1 MSVAAPQPP
10 TVPRAAALRR
20 RATEVARWSV
30 KTGAMGWDVV
40 RRPPA
45 GLTVL
50 IYHRVGH
57 GGGSQMDV
65 DPATFDRQLAWLAS
79 STRILSL
86 DDAARE
92 LRVAGADGDVRPGVV
107 LTFDDGT
114 ADWVEHVLPALE
126 RHDAPAA
133 FYVATDFVERRV
145 PFPADGRPITWPGLR
160 ELASS
165 PLVTIGSHTHRHVL
179 LDRLP
184 APEVAEDLRTSI
196 ELLGDKVGVVPRH
209 FAYPKAVAGS
219 PGAEREVRA
228 RFDTAVLAGTRANRA
243 GTDLH
248 RISRSPVQRADDDRA
263 FRHKAIGGMG
273 LEDRLRATANRLR
286 YRGASS

>member
-1 MSVAAPQPP
+1 MSVSASNASTASP
-10 TVPRAAALRR
+10 TASLRR
-20 RATEVARWSV
+20 TASKAARWSI
-30 KTGAMGWDVV
+30 KGAAMGWDLV

-50 IYHRVGH
+50 IYHRVGQ

-65 DPATFDRQLAWLAS
+65 DPATFDRQLAWLTAT
-79 STRILSL
+79 TRILSL
-86 DDAARE
+86 DDAAQE
-92 LRVAGADGDVRPGVV
+92 LREAGPDGDVRPGVV

-114 ADWVEHVLPALE
+114 TDWVEHVLPALE
-126 RHDAPAA
+126 RHGAPAA
-133 FYVATDFVERRV
+133 FYVATDFVERGV
-145 PFPADGRPITWPGLR
+145 PFPADGHPITWSGLR

-165 PLVTIGSHTHRHVL
+165 QLATIGSHTHRHVL

-184 APEVAEDLRTSI
+184 ASEIADELQRSIDL
-196 ELLGDKVGVVPRH
+196 LNDNLGAVPRH

-219 PGAEREVRA
+219 PAAEREVRA

-248 RISRSPVQRADDDRA
+248 RISRSPIQRADDDRA
-263 FRHKAIGGMG
+263 FRHKAVGGLG
-273 LEDRLRATANRLR
+273 LEDRLRATANRIR
-286 YRGASS
+286 YRGASA

>member
-1 MSVAAPQPP
+1 MSITASNPSTASR
-10 TVPRAAALRR
+10 TAALLGSTSDAARR
-20 RATEVARWSV
+20 SLKVA
-30 KTGAMGWDVV
+30 AMGWDFL

-57 GGGSQMDV
+57 GNGSQMDV
-65 DPATFDRQLAWLAS
+65 DPAIFDRQLAWLTA

-86 DDAARE
+86 DDAAQE
-92 LRVAGADGDVRPGVV
+92 LRDAGPDGDIRPGVV

-114 ADWVEHVLPALE
+114 TDWVEHVLPALE
-126 RHDAPAA
+126 RHCTPAA
-133 FYVATDFVERRV
+133 FYVATDFVERGV
-145 PFPADGRPITWPGLR
+145 AFPADGRPITWNGLR

-165 PLVTIGSHTHRHVL
+165 RLVTIGSHTHRHVL

-184 APEVAEDLRTSI
+184 AREVSDDLQTSVD
-196 ELLGDKVGVVPRH
+196 LLSDNLGANPRH

-219 PGAEREVRA
+219 PEAEREVRA

-263 FRHKAIGGMG
+263 FRHKTVGGMG
-273 LEDRLRATANRLR
+273 LEDRLRATANRIR